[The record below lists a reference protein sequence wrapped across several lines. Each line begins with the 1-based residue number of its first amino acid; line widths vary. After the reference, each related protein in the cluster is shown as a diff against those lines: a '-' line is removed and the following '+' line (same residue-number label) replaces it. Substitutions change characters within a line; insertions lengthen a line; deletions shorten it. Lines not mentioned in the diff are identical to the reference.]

1 MLRVHQISIYLA
13 GMIERR
19 TNRFRRNF
27 VEGDAKNLFRIGR
40 RNLFLRLGLF
50 FHFGRGLGVLFLPT
64 RRAGFLLDEFR
75 RLREHHRQV
84 SRNRLAFA
92 VRVARQIDRISRVR
106 DFAQVVD
113 DFQLAVDD
121 LQRRLENL
129 HVVQRHRFAYRLHLG
144 LLAALLRANLLLWRT
159 FLLVRLIGQTNAYGL
174 LRQVE
179 DVADGGFDDVVA
191 AQILI
196 DGFRLCRRLY
206 NDERTCHSAVLTPY
220 L

>member
-1 MLRVHQISIYLA
+1 
-13 GMIERR
+13 MIERR

-40 RNLFLRLGLF
+40 RNLFLRLGLILF
-50 FHFGRGLGVLFLPT
+50 FHLRHGFGVLFLPA
-64 RRAGFLLDEFR
+64 RGASFLLHEFR
-75 RLREHHRQV
+75 GLRKHHRQV
-84 SRNRLAFA
+84 GRNRFAFT
-92 VRVARQIDRISRVR
+92 VWVARQIDGFGGVR
-106 DFAQVVD
+106 GFAQVVD

-196 DGFRLCRRLY
+196 DSLRLCRRLY
-206 NDERTCHSAVLTPY
+206 DDERTCHSAVLTPY

>member
-1 MLRVHQISIYLA
+1 MDLYVLAFVLRKLRFEQRRLARIQHRVNRPVLLRDERANFLFAFYDQAQGDGLHAAGGESAAHFIPQQRGNFIAHDAVKHAARLLRVHKISIHLA
-13 GMIERR
+13 RMIERR
-19 TNRFRRNF
+19 ANRFRCNF

-106 DFAQVVD
+106 GFA
-113 DFQLAVDD
+113 
-121 LQRRLENL
+121 
-129 HVVQRHRFAYRLHLG
+129 
-144 LLAALLRANLLLWRT
+144 
-159 FLLVRLIGQTNAYGL
+159 
-174 LRQVE
+174 
-179 DVADGGFDDVVA
+179 
-191 AQILI
+191 
-196 DGFRLCRRLY
+196 
-206 NDERTCHSAVLTPY
+206 
-220 L
+220 